1 MIKSILLSMTVIH
14 ASAVITIIWMMLF
27 DLVHLDVGQNI
38 ALILIALIGFLFFLT
53 YLGMKNEEVSK

>member
-14 ASAVITIIWMMLF
+14 ASAVVTIIWMMLF

-53 YLGMKNEEVSK
+53 YLGMKNEEVSE